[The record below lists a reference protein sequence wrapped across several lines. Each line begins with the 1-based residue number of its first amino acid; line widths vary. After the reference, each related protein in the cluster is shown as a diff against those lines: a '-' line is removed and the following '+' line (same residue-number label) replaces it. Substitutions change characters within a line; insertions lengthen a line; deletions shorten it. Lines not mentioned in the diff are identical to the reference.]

1 MKTISAL
8 VIAGFGLSAHAS
20 ILTGPVVNPANGH
33 VYYLLSQNTWNNAE
47 AEAVA
52 VGGHLTTI
60 RNAAEDRWVYS
71 TFGAY
76 GGALWIG
83 LTDREKVFA
92 FTWASGEPLSYTN
105 WGGGQPDNGTGGVE
119 FYAHMWPAGSRSP
132 APGKWNDYGNAD
144 DVLGFPLYG
153 VAEISP
159 ASVVQVS
166 LPASLTPSNAQ
177 EVANS
182 VTTTTS
188 GPELHVFTAVE
199 LCWASEA
206 NKAYQVQWTAS
217 LEHPQWVN
225 VSPIALGTGTNL
237 SVFDSA
243 RAHQQ
248 GFYRVQIV
256 KRKI

>member
-1 MKTISAL
+1 MSDTHSNVPEK
-8 VIAGFGLSAHAS
+8 LSDLPLEHLS
-20 ILTGPVVNPANGH
+20 DFDWNRCPIWFRTGVRH
-33 VYYLLSQNTWNNAE
+33 ELESLSDLAC
-47 AEAVA
+47 
-52 VGGHLTTI
+52 
-60 RNAAEDRWVYS
+60 S
-71 TFGAY
+71 TH
-76 GGALWIG
+76 
-83 LTDREKVFA
+83 
-92 FTWASGEPLSYTN
+92 

-177 EVANS
+177 EVADS

-206 NKAYQVQWTAS
+206 NKAYQVQW
-217 LEHPQWVN
+217 
-225 VSPIALGTGTNL
+225 
-237 SVFDSA
+237 
-243 RAHQQ
+243 
-248 GFYRVQIV
+248 
-256 KRKI
+256 